1 MSNAIDYGYMIDE
14 SLESPNQDYKSIH
27 KLKEFDEATKEYFDI
42 TDNNTR
48 KAFLYLN
55 EAQQSNVLQ
64 GLAGKLYKQIVD
76 NVDDI
81 DFGTIPLSKGD
92 ITKIQNYTNLKDCIT
107 IISDILRNYK
117 QSTEAIDIVD
127 IAVRNLESRINLF
140 TRAYKL
146 NVEAPIITYNTM
158 ALAVVSGVS
167 LMIAS
172 CIEFI
177 KLPDDKGFEIAVNK
191 AGKINTKNDV
201 LYSNLTLFNKMCSNG
216 TLDKCMNTIMDANI
230 KAHKE
235 AFVDIN
241 VGKAADEVFGK
252 DSNGRKAVQW
262 AQDLASK
269 TKNMANKYPLV
280 TGAVLGVAGIAGIIF
295 VGIQLI
301 KGIRAL
307 IWKFYYTKAKLS
319 DYYDTQSALLKMNAY
334 NVENDLTRDPVQRT
348 LIAKKQMEIAERYKK
363 IANKLNV
370 ENKTSDKKAIEQV
383 KKHDKDKYTYKDI
396 MDSIPNKD
404 NNSNLPSIAEDEPLF

>member
-27 KLKEFDEATKEYFDI
+27 RLKEFDEATKEYFDI

-177 KLPDDKGFEIAVNK
+177 KLPDDK
-191 AGKINTKNDV
+191 
-201 LYSNLTLFNKMCSNG
+201 
-216 TLDKCMNTIMDANI
+216 
-230 KAHKE
+230 
-235 AFVDIN
+235 
-241 VGKAADEVFGK
+241 
-252 DSNGRKAVQW
+252 
-262 AQDLASK
+262 
-269 TKNMANKYPLV
+269 
-280 TGAVLGVAGIAGIIF
+280 
-295 VGIQLI
+295 
-301 KGIRAL
+301 
-307 IWKFYYTKAKLS
+307 
-319 DYYDTQSALLKMNAY
+319 
-334 NVENDLTRDPVQRT
+334 
-348 LIAKKQMEIAERYKK
+348 
-363 IANKLNV
+363 
-370 ENKTSDKKAIEQV
+370 
-383 KKHDKDKYTYKDI
+383 
-396 MDSIPNKD
+396 
-404 NNSNLPSIAEDEPLF
+404 